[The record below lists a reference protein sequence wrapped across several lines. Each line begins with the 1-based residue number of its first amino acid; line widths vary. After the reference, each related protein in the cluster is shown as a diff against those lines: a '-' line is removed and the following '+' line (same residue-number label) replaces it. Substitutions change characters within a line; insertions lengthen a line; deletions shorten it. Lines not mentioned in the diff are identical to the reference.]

1 MFDPQAELADT
12 YLMTDEQSRF
22 LQEQSVLMG
31 EPLGLMTYGRLLLGP
46 MGFPSLVYLLI
57 GPSALHVASAISP
70 LTVFGF
76 ASPGKP
82 PKPWP
87 PVSFPRAEV
96 SFTIPN
102 PTGFWSKLTAPG
114 DVIDIDTQVARLH
127 VQLFGNAKGFAVSWT
142 NYWNEGG

>member
-1 MFDPQAELADT
+1 MFDPQAGLADT

-57 GPSALHVASAISP
+57 GPSALHVASAVSP

-87 PVSFPRAEV
+87 PSPFP
-96 SFTIPN
+96 
-102 PTGFWSKLTAPG
+102 AP
-114 DVIDIDTQVARLH
+114 R
-127 VQLFGNAKGFAVSWT
+127 
-142 NYWNEGG
+142 